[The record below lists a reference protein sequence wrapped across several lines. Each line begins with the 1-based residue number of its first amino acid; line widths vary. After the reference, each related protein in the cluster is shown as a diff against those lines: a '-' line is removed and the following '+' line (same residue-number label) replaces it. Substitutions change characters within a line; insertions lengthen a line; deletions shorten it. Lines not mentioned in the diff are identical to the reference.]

1 MPVVGP
7 RYIFYAHRSVMFTI
21 DRARSSKPMGVE
33 TLIYYLHCAP
43 DHSVNNIS
51 VFERPLV
58 RSSSCSALYILC

>member
-33 TLIYYLHCAP
+33 TL
-43 DHSVNNIS
+43 
-51 VFERPLV
+51 
-58 RSSSCSALYILC
+58 